1 VEDIAKRLKVKP
13 ADVKDPVDAI
23 VVSGD
28 QLKNFQN
35 PDWDRVLA
43 HKEIVFAR
51 TSPQQKLII
60 VENNQERG
68 FIVAVTGDGVND
80 SPALKKANIGVAMGI
95 TGSDISKEAADMILL
110 DDNFSSIV
118 AGIEEGRLI
127 FDNLKKSIAYTL
139 EHLTPEVIPYL
150 MYFLLGIPLPLTV
163 VLVLCIDLGTD
174 LFPAIALA
182 YEEAESDIMK
192 RPPRNQTT
200 DRLVGWRL
208 FVWAYLQMG
217 LIQVIGVVYTYFYVF
232 WDLGYSTSNLMN
244 IGENW
249 TDASYNGVNATD
261 YGIRGSSY
269 SVRTHDT
276 KSAQT
281 AVFLS
286 IVIVQWGGLL
296 AAKTRKLSLFQQGM
310 RNKAINY
317 SLIAETLLAVFLVY
331 TPGVQ
336 SVTGAVSIPLL
347 YCWPSLPFS
356 LAQVI
361 YDEIRKYLIR
371 SSPGGLVERLT
382 YY

>member
-1 VEDIAKRLKVKP
+1 
-13 ADVKDPVDAI
+13 
-23 VVSGD
+23 
-28 QLKNFQN
+28 
-35 PDWDRVLA
+35 
-43 HKEIVFAR
+43 
-51 TSPQQKLII
+51 
-60 VENNQERG
+60 
-68 FIVAVTGDGVND
+68 
-80 SPALKKANIGVAMGI
+80 
-95 TGSDISKEAADMILL
+95 MILL

-150 MYFLLGIPLPLTV
+150 MYFLFGIPLPLTV

-182 YEEAESDIMK
+182 YEEAESDIML
-192 RPPRNQTT
+192 RPPRNQVT

-208 FVWAYLQMG
+208 FTWAYLQMG

-232 WDLGYSTSNLMN
+232 WDLGYTTSELMQ
-244 IGENW
+244 IGDNW
-249 TDASYNGVNATD
+249 TEASYTGVNATQF
-261 YGIRGSSY
+261 GVRGSDY
-269 SVRTHDT
+269 NTRTHDT

-310 RNKAINY
+310 RNNAINY
-317 SLIAETLLAVFLVY
+317 SLIAETLLAAFLIY

-336 SVTGAVSIPLL
+336 AVTGAVSIPLL
-347 YCWPSLPFS
+347 YWWPPLPFS
-356 LAQVI
+356 LAQVV
-361 YDEIRKYLIR
+361 YDEIRKYFIR
-371 SSPGGLVERLT
+371 ASPGGWVEKLT

>member
-1 VEDIAKRLKVKP
+1 
-13 ADVKDPVDAI
+13 
-23 VVSGD
+23 
-28 QLKNFQN
+28 
-35 PDWDRVLA
+35 
-43 HKEIVFAR
+43 
-51 TSPQQKLII
+51 
-60 VENNQERG
+60 
-68 FIVAVTGDGVND
+68 VND

-139 EHLTPEVIPYL
+139 EHLTPEVVPYL
-150 MYFLLGIPLPLTV
+150 MYFVLEVPLPLTV

-182 YEEAESDIMK
+182 YEEPESDIMT
-192 RPPRNQTT
+192 RPPRNQVT

-217 LIQVIGVVYTYFYVF
+217 LIQVIGVIYTFFYVW
-232 WDLGYSTSNLMN
+232 WDLGYSTDEVLH

-249 TDASYNGVNATD
+249 TDSTYAGPQFGT
-261 YGIRGSSY
+261 RGSVY
-269 SVRTHDT
+269 DNRVEDT
-276 KSAQT
+276 KAAQT

-317 SLIAETLLAVFLVY
+317 SLVAETLLAIFLIY

-336 SVTGAVSIPLL
+336 SVTGAVNIPAL
-347 YCWPSLPFS
+347 YWWPSMPFS
-356 LAQVI
+356 LAQVV
-361 YDEIRKYLIR
+361 YDELRKYLIR
-371 SSPGGLVERLT
+371 TTPGGWTERLT